1 MPYSNDGLHLTTAGY
16 QKMADLLYDEVFRNY
31 MLDQN
36 ETEAA
41 VIQAIDDRQFD
52 RVVETARVPVLVE
65 FWQPGCGGCRALLIE
80 LEKLAAECGERL
92 LILKM
97 NVQENYQIPAELEIS
112 SLPGPRPVQE
122 RTVRS
127 VHRRRRKKRRY
138 FAANSS
144 ALGRFLSFL
153 SIAVHLTPAE

>member
-1 MPYSNDGLHLTTAGY
+1 M
-16 QKMADLLYDEVFRNY
+16 
-31 MLDQN
+31 
-36 ETEAA
+36 
-41 VIQAIDDRQFD
+41 IQAIDDRQFD

-112 SLPGPRPVQE
+112 SLP
-122 RTVRS
+122 
-127 VHRRRRKKRRY
+127 
-138 FAANSS
+138 
-144 ALGRFLSFL
+144 ALALYRNGRFDRFIGGVGKKDAILQQIL
-153 SIAVHLTPAE
+153 PR